1 MASDQ
6 AFQDWSWDN
15 PERCTTLLDGIRA
28 DGARC
33 KKLEALTMR
42 PPFSR
47 QQLRGVGITGIE
59 FAAFRTRHPAGIAAD
74 YVPVRSDDAE
84 TEPERV
90 FLLDG
95 ESYFITLDIT
105 RKLPFE
111 TGSVDWVYAEH
122 LIEHVPLDVG
132 IGWLAEL
139 HRIMA
144 PGALLRLTT
153 PDLRRYARNY
163 LADSGFLVEHR
174 ERMRDVLAP
183 SPPMPARPAF
193 MMNQMFYFY
202 GHRWIYDVDEL
213 RYALSRAGF
222 EHAGVRERSFRRGAQ
237 PDIAALDTEVRS
249 DETVYVEV
257 SR

>member
-1 MASDQ
+1 VANSDV
-6 AFQDWSWDN
+6 FQDWSWDD

-33 KKLEALTMR
+33 EKFEAISGE
-42 PPFSR
+42 PPFTR
-47 QQLRGVGITGIE
+47 RYLAGLGVTGIE
-59 FAAFRTRHPAGIAAD
+59 FAAFRTRHPAGIGAD
-74 YVPVRSDDAE
+74 YVPVRSDDGE
-84 TEPERV
+84 TEPGRI
-90 FLLDG
+90 FLLDR
-95 ESYFITLDIT
+95 ESYFVRLDIT
-105 RKLPFE
+105 QRLPFE
-111 TGSVDWVYAEH
+111 AGCLDWVYAEH
-122 LIEHVPLDVG
+122 LIEHVPLNVG

-139 HRIMA
+139 HRVMA

-153 PDLRRYARNY
+153 PDLRTYVRNY
-163 LADSGFLVEHR
+163 LTDGGFFAGHR

-193 MMNQMFYFY
+193 MVNQMFYFY

-222 EHAGVRERSFRRGAQ
+222 DPAAVRERSFRDGAR
-237 PDIAALDTEVRS
+237 PDVAVLDTEVRS

-257 SR
+257 TR